1 MTREEVEIELKEIL
15 NGIKNKEKKDFLKQ
29 LKAINK
35 ETDKLDK
42 TFKNILDNIKFIF
55 TINID
60 KKILNLIYDIAENI
74 STTSPAETKKYPA
87 EVGPYLSTHKEYFF
101 ATVPNSNKA
110 DVLSDAYNDGD
121 QTIGDGAN
129 CLVLYIDAT

>member
-35 ETDKLDK
+35 ETYKLDK
-42 TFKNILDNIKFIF
+42 TFNNILDNIKFIF

-74 STTSPAETKKYPA
+74 EDERLDNSIRVKIENIIISFLSKDLSDTSQDNAQINSTDKGKERWEETKK
-87 EVGPYLSTHKEYFF
+87 VR
-101 ATVPNSNKA
+101 KA
-110 DVLSDAYNDGD
+110 L
-121 QTIGDGAN
+121 
-129 CLVLYIDAT
+129 

>member
-74 STTSPAETKKYPA
+74 EDERLDNSIRVKIENIIISFLSKDLSDTSQDNAQINSTDKGKERWEETKK
-87 EVGPYLSTHKEYFF
+87 VR
-101 ATVPNSNKA
+101 KA
-110 DVLSDAYNDGD
+110 L
-121 QTIGDGAN
+121 
-129 CLVLYIDAT
+129 